1 MAGNRSRVPLGDG
14 YKKAGLFPDENFAFE
29 YVSACR
35 LLGNGKHFPLLY
47 FNKLE
52 IRYSQKPP
60 EAVEGQQ

>member
-14 YKKAGLFPDENFAFE
+14 QAGLFPDENFEFQHATAF
-29 YVSACR
+29 SR
-35 LLGNGKHFPLLY
+35 LLGNGKHFPLPY
-47 FNKLE
+47 FKKLA